1 MQTDN
6 LFVRMLLGRHSLIPV
21 SDFIPRSADG
31 VLLAAARAAMNTL
44 GFVGLNE
51 DRQLGDRIGGFLG
64 EPFHLSRT
72 NVAEPASEASVAL
85 LSEGLNEDGLH
96 YLGERTRL
104 DRKLW
109 ITVSE
114 SVFEKPV
121 AAEEAAFLATILR
134 HVAKPCGKAGTLAAR
149 GSEWTELFERHRPS
163 ALRQPQPGFFVNWLD
178 IETDAALLP
187 YPDQLAGKVFDQVP
201 SSNDGA
207 HGNSSEYALIL
218 LALEDRAR
226 RNSFTIVELGSAWGP
241 WISAAG
247 AAARRLGITETPADR
262 LEWLISRFMESG
274 KWATTAPAT
283 RRQRELL
290 YLSALKN
297 GNPRFASITRKH
309 MQQAVEDRA
318 RTPALAK
325 NYLKAMRALFGWAVK
340 NDHLAAN
347 PCDDVEPVA
356 YKSDGFPAWNA
367 DDVHLFCER
376 WPVGTSP
383 RLALEL
389 FVTSGL
395 RRGDM
400 HKAGRQ
406 HLRGNVFSMRTAKT
420 NVEITVEFP
429 PSLLA
434 TIAATQTGDLHF
446 IVKSDGQPFTSKRA
460 SGTGSRR
467 GAGMPA

>member
-1 MQTDN
+1 MKT
-6 LFVRMLLGRHSLIPV
+6 VSLGIE
-21 SDFIPRSADG
+21 
-31 VLLAAARAAMNTL
+31 LAA
-44 GFVGLNE
+44 
-51 DRQLGDRIGGFLG
+51 FLVSHFIFCSA
-64 EPFHLSRT
+64 PMLRNRLLKS
-72 NVAEPASEASVAL
+72 SVAL
-85 LSEGLNEDGLH
+85 LSEGLDEVGLH
-96 YLGERTRL
+96 HLHQRTRL

-109 ITVSE
+109 ITVGD

-121 AAEEAAFLATILR
+121 AAEEAAFLATVLGHVTEGLGLR
-134 HVAKPCGKAGTLAAR
+134 LVHRHPVGG
-149 GSEWTELFERHRPS
+149 EWTELFERHRP
-163 ALRQPQPGFFVNWLD
+163 ATLRPPQPGSFVNWLD

-187 YPDQLAGKVFDQVP
+187 YPDQLVGKVFDQVP

-274 KWATTAPAT
+274 KWAATAPAT

-325 NYLKAMRALFGWAVK
+325 NYLKAMRALFGWAVE